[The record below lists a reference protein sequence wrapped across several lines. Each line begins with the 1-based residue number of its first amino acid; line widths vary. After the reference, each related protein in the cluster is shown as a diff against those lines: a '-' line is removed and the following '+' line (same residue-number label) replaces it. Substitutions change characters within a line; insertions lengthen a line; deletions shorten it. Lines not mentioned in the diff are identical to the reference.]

1 MTPRFVHPLIL
12 STAVIFGA
20 AVTACG
26 GSSSETPYPL
36 EPVPHSVKPLKHN
49 ESGSGG
55 DAASAPSPEAQPP
68 ETSDQN

>member
-1 MTPRFVHPLIL
+1 MTRRFVPPLIL
-12 STAVIFGA
+12 CAFL
-20 AVTACG
+20 TACG

-55 DAASAPSPEAQPP
+55 DAASAPTVEATSSEGTPP
-68 ETSDQN
+68 EESDQN